1 MRTLILNFSNNIVN
15 EDSFIP
21 NKKGL
26 TMSCI
31 EICENKVHFKN
42 GLKGQYNAIDDS
54 IKYDNENYSC
64 IKELEKTEYGDRIIY
79 TCDYK

>member
-1 MRTLILNFSNNIVN
+1 MKTLILNFSNNI
-15 EDSFIP
+15 SFIP
-21 NKKGL
+21 NEKGL

-31 EICENKVHFKN
+31 EICENK
-42 GLKGQYNAIDDS
+42 LKEVECEYEYI
-54 IKYDNENYSC
+54 C